1 MPYIRTI
8 MGTEPV
14 DDDHTT
20 DKAQHTHSARRV
32 SLMTSALEASPV
44 VISPTMVTDG
54 VATSTSRITA
64 FVLIVLLLPLMLMI
78 GAAVMLSSR
87 GPAWYRQERVGRSGA
102 SFVIFKFRTMHV
114 GADRRL
120 GELLA
125 SHGLDEVTPFFKVH
139 ADPRVTRLGSW
150 LRKSSLD
157 ELPQLFNVLLGD
169 MNLVGPRPQ
178 TPAEVAA
185 YDERA
190 FGRLAVRPGMTGLW
204 QVSGRSSLGV
214 QESLELDL
222 SYVRDRSVWLD
233 LKILARTP
241 LAVFGKHGAF

>member
-1 MPYIRTI
+1 M
-8 MGTEPV
+8 
-14 DDDHTT
+14 
-20 DKAQHTHSARRV
+20 S
-32 SLMTSALEASPV
+32 SALEVRPGIHPAAV
-44 VISPTMVTDG
+44 GDG
-54 VATSTSRITA
+54 VATLCSRVA
-64 FVLIVLLLPLMLMI
+64 ALVLILLLLPLMLMI
-78 GAAVMLSSR
+78 GLAVMLTSQ
-87 GPAWYRQERVGRSGA
+87 GPAAYRQERIGRYGQ

-125 SHGLDEVTPFFKVH
+125 SHGLDQVTPFFKVH

-178 TPAEVAA
+178 TPAEVAT
-185 YDERA
+185 YDERTHS
-190 FGRLAVRPGMTGLW
+190 RHLVRPGMTGLW
-204 QVSGRSSLGV
+204 QVSGRSHLGV

-222 SYVRDRSVWLD
+222 AYVRDRSLRLD
-233 LKILARTP
+233 LKILAKTP
-241 LAVFGKHGAF
+241 LAVLAKHGAF